1 MTFIEEYIEKRCA
14 ESEEFAAA
22 FAQEAEKQEIAVA
35 MVRLRDELG
44 LSQKQLAAKSGKP
57 QSTIARIENG
67 TLNPSVGL
75 LAEIAASVGKT
86 LDVTFGDNPSGMKRR
101 RSDQRTRTFTALDG
115 LVGASPVAQGA

>member
-1 MTFIEEYIEKRCA
+1 MSEIDDLIAEECA
-14 ESEEFAAA
+14 RSEEFAAA
-22 FAQEAEKQEIAVA
+22 FAQESEKLEIAVA

-44 LSQKQLAAKSGKP
+44 LSQKQLAEKSGKP

-86 LDVTFGDNPSGMKRR
+86 LDVQFGDNPSGMKRR
-101 RSDQRTRTFTALDG
+101 RSNKRSQTFSALDG
-115 LVGASPVAQGA
+115 LVGAGTVAQSA

>member
-1 MTFIEEYIEKRCA
+1 MSEIDDLIEQECA
-14 ESEEFAAA
+14 RSEEFAAA
-22 FAQEAEKQEIAVA
+22 FAQESEKLEIAVA

-86 LDVTFGDNPSGMKRR
+86 LDVKFGDDPSGMRRR
-101 RSDQRTRTFTALDG
+101 RSNQRTRTFDVLDG
-115 LVGASPVAQGA
+115 LVGAAPVAQGA